1 MPLNHANGL
10 MSWELLPYDLAL
22 KDSYL
27 RYMGQLVSFNEC
39 KVCGRKA
46 GFCVLF
52 LKLCRM
58 KKSEGF
64 HFVLKKQ

>member
-1 MPLNHANGL
+1 
-10 MSWELLPYDLAL
+10 MSRELLRCDLAL

-27 RYMGQLVSFNEC
+27 RHVGQRVSFKERT
-39 KVCGRKA
+39 KQRRKA

-52 LKLCRM
+52 LKLCGI

-64 HFVLKKQ
+64 HFFKEAVASLCRLF